1 MYVFLYFW
9 ILRMPFHKIYRDSIA
24 FVPVLSTHFS
34 NNIRS
39 RNLYFRYTHALLCVN
54 LKLMIFSEFLRQ
66 NQLYIFLKAHE
77 TQRGRGITRIPYSL
91 IAQAGKSG
99 FSTKSTHF
107 FITFIC
113 NQDFQNA
120 LKTQWGPRIRKISLK
135 MYSTQVRAKERTNSL
150 VAQAGKFGL

>member
-1 MYVFLYFW
+1 
-9 ILRMPFHKIYRDSIA
+9 MPFHKIYRDSIA
-24 FVPVLSTHFS
+24 FVPVLSTHFF

-91 IAQAGKSG
+91 IAQAGKQNQHI
-99 FSTKSTHF
+99 FSSLLSAT
-107 FITFIC
+107 
-113 NQDFQNA
+113 
-120 LKTQWGPRIRKISLK
+120 RISRMPSKPSEVQG
-135 MYSTQVRAKERTNSL
+135 SD
-150 VAQAGKFGL
+150 KFP